1 VQRNLL
7 RSLQAERRAA
17 SFTQLDQRIL
27 SIFYWWSVISV
38 FIGAMLGGSI
48 FSQFRVALEDP
59 GALLRFIRMNAKHP
73 PLGWAAA

>member
-1 VQRNLL
+1 MLC
-7 RSLQAERRAA
+7 SPQAERRAA

-59 GALLRFIRMNAKHP
+59 GAPAKP
-73 PLGWAAA
+73 CETTAGLDGCMV

>member
-1 VQRNLL
+1 
-7 RSLQAERRAA
+7 LQAERRAT

-48 FSQFRVALEDP
+48 FSQFRVALQDP
-59 GALLRFIRMNAKHP
+59 GAPADTLQNHCSAGWLL
-73 PLGWAAA
+73 